1 MAAHASN
8 FRFEPD
14 AQVSQSERVPV
25 AASVASGAL
34 MAKRQGRPWRQGLD
48 ATSRVL
54 KIKSPF
60 LPEK

>member
-34 MAKRQGRPWRQGLD
+34 MAKRQGLD
-48 ATSRVL
+48 ATYRVL